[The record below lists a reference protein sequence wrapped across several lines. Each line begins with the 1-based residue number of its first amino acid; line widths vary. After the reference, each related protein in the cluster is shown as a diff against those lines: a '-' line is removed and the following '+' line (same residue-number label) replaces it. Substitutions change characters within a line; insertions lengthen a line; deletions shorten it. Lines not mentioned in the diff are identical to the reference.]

1 MILNIEDMNRIPKQ
15 TKGRIINIYY
25 TSRSIPRQVKIK
37 HTHTHIR
44 RARRV
49 YKIVN
54 TKYTLDM
61 AVYRN
66 DGTKMRER
74 CKRIFLQRRK
84 QQTLDIKVQS
94 GPGY

>member
-15 TKGRIINIYY
+15 TNGRVINIYY

-37 HTHTHIR
+37 HTHIR
-44 RARRV
+44 RAKRV
-49 YKIVN
+49 DKTVN
-54 TKYTLDM
+54 TKYTLDI
-61 AVYRN
+61 AVYRD
-66 DGTKMRER
+66 DGTKMREK
-74 CKRIFLQRRK
+74 CKGIFLQRRK

>member
-1 MILNIEDMNRIPKQ
+1 MILNSEDMNRIPKQ
-15 TKGRIINIYY
+15 TKVRVINIYY

-37 HTHTHIR
+37 HTHMR

-49 YKIVN
+49 YKTDN
-54 TKYTLDM
+54 TKYTFDM

-66 DGTKMRER
+66 DGTKMREK
-74 CKRIFLQRRK
+74 CKGIFLQRRK

-94 GPGY
+94 APGY